1 MNPVERLA
9 SNLLSESR
17 AYGYTLCIWGG
28 GEMLV
33 TLYGTPDLVD
43 IVVFVAGAVVAFGA
57 LAAIAFGSAFATA
70 EADHESNPIV
80 ASTVHVVA
88 TLGSVLLILSDRTAS
103 ETTLEYPAAVRRLQP
118 VDVHVFLS
126 DSMSHLVAVV
136 ALAAGVPAA
145 VGFAV
150 VGFQATTTYNGL
162 LLFEQA
168 AVRLF
173 A

>member
-1 MNPVERLA
+1 
-9 SNLLSESR
+9 
-17 AYGYTLCIWGG
+17 
-28 GEMLV
+28 MLI
-33 TLYGTPDLVD
+33 TQYGTPDLVD

-70 EADHESNPIV
+70 EADHESNAIV
-80 ASTVHVVA
+80 ASIVHVMA
-88 TLGSVLLILSDRTAS
+88 TLGGVL
-103 ETTLEYPAAVRRLQP
+103 V
-118 VDVHVFLS
+118 
-126 DSMSHLVAVV
+126 SHLVAVV
-136 ALAAGVPAA
+136 ALAVGVPAA
-145 VGFAV
+145 VEFTA

>member
-33 TLYGTPDLVD
+33 TQYGTPDLVD

-88 TLGSVLLILSDRTAS
+88 TLGSVL
-103 ETTLEYPAAVRRLQP
+103 V
-118 VDVHVFLS
+118 
-126 DSMSHLVAVV
+126 SHLVAVAV
-136 ALAAGVPAA
+136 LAAGIPTAA
-145 VGFAV
+145 AFAA
-150 VGFQATTTYNGL
+150 VGFQATTAYNGL

>member
-33 TLYGTPDLVD
+33 TQYGTPDLVD

-70 EADHESNPIV
+70 EADHESNAIV
-80 ASTVHVVA
+80 ASMVHVVA
-88 TLGSVLLILSDRTAS
+88 TLVGVL
-103 ETTLEYPAAVRRLQP
+103 V
-118 VDVHVFLS
+118 
-126 DSMSHLVAVV
+126 SHLVAVV
-136 ALAAGVPAA
+136 ALAVGVSAA
-145 VGFAV
+145 IGFAA